1 MQLIRTKIFRSD
13 MGEQMQ
19 LVQKKRKQQYI
30 KAYCLMYMWYLYEA
44 HCEWV
49 EAVSYGPAGARPK
62 ADGLKHGR
70 HCLKWLLEY
79 DAQSNSGET
88 YLWDMV
94 KKRKKE
100 RKNKNG

>member
-1 MQLIRTKIFRSD
+1 
-13 MGEQMQ
+13 MQ

-30 KAYCLMYMWYLYEA
+30 KAYCLMYPWYLYEA

-49 EAVSYGPAGARPK
+49 EAVSYGPTGARPK

-79 DAQSNSGET
+79 DAQSMSDET
-88 YLWDMV
+88 DIWSIVND
-94 KKRKKE
+94 RW
-100 RKNKNG
+100 